1 MKTVKD
7 YIAIA
12 ESAIRNLDYSNSQP
26 SNLYA
31 PIEYALRGG
40 GKRLRP
46 VLLLAVA
53 DALGANPDNLKNAAV
68 AIELFHNFT
77 LIHDD
82 IMDHADTRHGKPAV
96 HVKWGDATAILSG
109 DLMLTLSGIFLSDN
123 SSLDSKTTLDLI
135 RSLNMSA
142 VQVYRGQQFDLD
154 FENNPCVSVEDYML
168 MTGLKTSALI
178 GGACHLG
185 AICAGAGAD
194 ANTRNHFY
202 EYGYE
207 LGNAFQLQDD
217 LLDTFGD
224 ETTFGK
230 KIGGDIEND
239 KKTWLYI
246 LAMKEA
252 PEQMA
257 EAKKLTGNEKIAA
270 VRAVY
275 ESLDLRNRCEKL
287 IENHITEAIKQ
298 LDRLPIDTEAT
309 GFFTD
314 FALSLVG
321 RKA

>member
-7 YIAIA
+7 YAAMA
-12 ESAIRNLDYSNSQP
+12 EAAIRSLDYSNSRP
-26 SNLYA
+26 SNLFD
-31 PIEYALRGG
+31 PIEYALKGG

-53 DALGANPDNLKNAAV
+53 DALGANPDNFKNAAV
-68 AIELFHNFT
+68 AIEMFHNFT

-96 HVKWGDATAILSG
+96 HAKWGEATAILSG
-109 DLMLTLSGIFLSDN
+109 DLMLTLSNIFLSDN
-123 SSLDSKTTLDLI
+123 NSLDPKITLDLI
-135 RSLNMSA
+135 RSFSMSA
-142 VQVYRGQQFDLD
+142 VKVYRGQQFDLD

-185 AICAGAGAD
+185 AICAGAD
-194 ANTRNHFY
+194 AHTRNHFY
-202 EYGYE
+202 EYGYA

-224 ETTFGK
+224 ETSFGK

-246 LAMKEA
+246 MAMKES
-252 PEQMA
+252 PERMD
-257 EAKKLTGNEKIAA
+257 EAKELTGEEKIAA

-275 ESLDLRNRCEKL
+275 ESLDLRKRCEKL
-287 IENHITEAIKQ
+287 IEHHTNGAIKQ
-298 LDRLPIDTEAT
+298 LDKLQIDAEAT
-309 GFFTD
+309 EFFTN